1 MQVRGGMNELMRQAA
16 RIQRKIEQAK
26 TDARDKTLVSEAI
39 GGKIK
44 VTVTLGR
51 QIERIE
57 VDPEFATEE
66 GLELVLDGIA
76 AAINTGLAEADKAL
90 EAEVGKVT
98 GGVKMPGM
106 V

>member
-26 TDARDKTLVSEAI
+26 TDAKDKTLVSEAI

-44 VTVTLGR
+44 VTLTLGR
-51 QIERIE
+51 KIERIE
-57 VDPEFATEE
+57 VDPAFATEE

-76 AAINTGLAEADKAL
+76 AAVNTGLADADKAL
-90 EAEVGKVT
+90 EAEVEKAT
-98 GGVKMPGM
+98 GGVKIPGM

>member
-26 TDARDKTLVSEAI
+26 TDAKDKTLVSEAI

-51 QIERIE
+51 LVERIE
-57 VDPEFATEE
+57 VDPEFAKEE

-76 AAINTGLAEADKAL
+76 AAINTGLADAEKAL
-90 EAEVGKVT
+90 QAEVEKAT
-98 GGVKMPGM
+98 GGVKIPGM

>member
-1 MQVRGGMNELMRQAA
+1 MQIRGGMNELMRQAA

-26 TDARDKTLVSEAI
+26 TDAKDKTLVSESI

-44 VTVTLGR
+44 ATITLGR
-51 QIERIE
+51 KIEKIE
-57 VDPEFATEE
+57 VDPEFAREE

-76 AAINTGLAEADKAL
+76 AAINTGLDDAEKAL
-90 EAEVGKVT
+90 EEEVQKAT
-98 GGVKMPGM
+98 GGVKIPGL